1 MIVWMTEKEKS
12 GWGGKRDNQHGRPK
26 LPAEVRR
33 ISIHARI
40 APDTHAYLS
49 KDKEGLG
56 RAIDKL
62 YNKKKK
68 T

>member
-1 MIVWMTEKEKS
+1 MSVWMTESKNP

-26 LPAEVRR
+26 LPTEVRR

-40 APDTHAYLS
+40 APETHAHLS
-49 KDKEGLG
+49 KDKDGIG

-62 YNKKKK
+62 YNIKKK